1 MISPQPRWWCW
12 WWWARSPPA
21 ASPDWGSMGT
31 RDLCD
36 GLLREK
42 ESVKFIKTRNHLCF
56 WANNLWSLGWLYV
69 LAKPVQT
76 LLSLSSIP
84 KVPNILWRLS
94 SRDHQRASKPPS
106 LSRLSMLPSTRHHQ
120 DIRLCSWPRSP
131 YIGNADDMRDL
142 HFFTFNQEPCYISTL
157 HLRHSTTQ
165 PSLCEYIS
173 ATARHCVMEVSECVR
188 IKPPFHPSSTS
199 TMHSTQHWSQAQ
211 KLGSLLAFAKTFT
224 QKGGLKV
231 HAYIAY
237 SSCEFI

>member
-1 MISPQPRWWCW
+1 MESRMTLCTGETGPNPPVPFFHPQGPKYIMTTVFP
-12 WWWARSPPA
+12 RSP
-21 ASPDWGSMGT
+21 ASIET
-31 RDLCD
+31 
-36 GLLREK
+36 
-42 ESVKFIKTRNHLCF
+42 
-56 WANNLWSLGWLYV
+56 
-69 LAKPVQT
+69 
-76 LLSLSSIP
+76 SSI
-84 KVPNILWRLS
+84 
-94 SRDHQRASKPPS
+94 
-106 LSRLSMLPSTRHHQ
+106 SRLSMLPSAGYHQ

-199 TMHSTQHWSQAQ
+199 TMHSTQHWSQSQ
-211 KLGSLLAFAKTFT
+211 KLGSLLAFPKTFT

-231 HAYIAY
+231 HAC